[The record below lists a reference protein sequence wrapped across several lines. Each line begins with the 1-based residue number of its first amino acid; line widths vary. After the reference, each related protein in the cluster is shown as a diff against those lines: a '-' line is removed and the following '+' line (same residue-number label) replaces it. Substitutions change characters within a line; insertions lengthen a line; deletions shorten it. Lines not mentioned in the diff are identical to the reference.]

1 MMSTKRVM
9 ASVSGA
15 ALAALGWA
23 AMAQAQGPGGPGPHD
38 REFGRGFGPG
48 PRFAEALGL
57 SDDQKAQLEALRAK
71 QREAMKPLLDTV
83 RQAHEALRQTMEA
96 DSPDPATV
104 GQAALALHAAEKK
117 LRAAHEASFSDVKAI
132 LTPEQQ
138 AKLEQM
144 KEKGPHRGPG
154 GPRF

>member
-1 MMSTKRVM
+1 MSTNKVM
-9 ASVSGA
+9 TSVAAA
-15 ALAALGWA
+15 ALALGGWV
-23 AMAQAQGPGGPGPHD
+23 AMAQAQGPGSPAPHE
-38 REFGRGFGPG
+38 RAWGGGFGGG

-57 SDDQKAQLEALRAK
+57 SDDQKAQLQALRSK
-71 QREAMKPLLDTV
+71 QRETIKPLMDAV
-83 RQAHEALRQTMEA
+83 RQSHDALGKTMEA
-96 DSPDPATV
+96 DSPDAATV

-117 LRAAHEASFSDVKAI
+117 LRAAHEAAFEEMKAI

-144 KEKGPHRGPG
+144 KEKGPRRGPG